1 MKIGAFYSREQYPIS
16 HGNYMNRWKVSISNK
31 RLRWTVKTALG
42 IKDLDSETE
51 LTIDSLYNV
60 AVMYDGSDM
69 EVFLNG
75 DLDAFAPWNGAIQ
88 QTSIDIMIGQVL
100 PGDNN
105 YGFNG
110 ILDDIRFFDYGL
122 SVDEITSLASRTMSV
137 KGFSPMIVPRTM
149 ALEVYPN
156 PFNPG
161 TTIRLLLPT
170 SSHVK
175 VIVCNILGQ
184 QISMLVDEFLPAGS
198 FERRWN
204 ADQYSSGIYYC
215 VMTSTNQT
223 ITKKLLLI
231 R

>member
-31 RLRWTVKTALG
+31 RLRWTVKTATG

-51 LTIDSLYNV
+51 LTADSLYNIS
-60 AVMYDGSDM
+60 AMYDGSDM

-75 DLDAFAPWNGAIQ
+75 DLDAFVPWNGAIQ
-88 QTSIDIMIGQVL
+88 QTSIDITLGQVL

-105 YGFNG
+105 YNFNG
-110 ILDDIRFFDYGL
+110 VLDDIRFFDYGL
-122 SVDEITSLASRTMSV
+122 SVDEITSLASRTTAV
-137 KGFSPMIVPRTM
+137 NRFTPVAVPRIVD
-149 ALEVYPN
+149 LEVYPN

-161 TTIRLLLPT
+161 TTIRFSLPK
-170 SSHVK
+170 SSQVK
-175 VIVCNILGQ
+175 VTIFNVLGQ
-184 QISMLVDEFLPAGS
+184 EVSTLVDEFLPAGS

-204 ADQYSSGIYYC
+204 ADRCSSGMYYC

-223 ITKKLLLI
+223 LTKKLLLM